1 MVHQELV
8 ERMELQVHQEQ
19 VGQMGQAGLQ
29 VRMVVQELAVV
40 TEQMVHQ
47 ELAGQMELRALMV
60 RQELAGLQV

>member
-1 MVHQELV
+1 MVVVEQVGLQE
-8 ERMELQVHQEQ
+8 HQEQ

>member
-1 MVHQELV
+1 
-8 ERMELQVHQEQ
+8 
-19 VGQMGQAGLQ
+19 
-29 VRMVVQELAVV
+29 MVVQELAVV